1 MNTVTKVFI
10 ILNLILALL
19 VAYVVP
25 VTYAY
30 QENYKRRWA
39 QDTTNLAEDLKIAN
53 DSALKASFD
62 AKKFEVALNSANSD
76 RRLLQGQVQEH
87 ESRIKTLVAEKATL
101 NTQVADLN
109 TTLNAQREQI
119 RQLND
124 SLELERQRRAE
135 LNKIAQVARAVAF
148 QLNVKLA
155 EVEDDLNNAQA
166 ELTRRERTIFDLE
179 EDAKRK
185 NAYLALVREN
195 HPNVYQEITSDVPP
209 SDKVIR
215 GVVAAVRTDPQGKQ
229 DLVMLT
235 VGQDEGNR
243 EGMEFIIYRGNN
255 YIVKVR
261 AERVMGDMVAGRV
274 IPDTWNA
281 RGDEIQQGDLAQNR
295 LF

>member
-39 QDTTNLAEDLKIAN
+39 KDTEELASSLKVAN
-53 DSALKASFD
+53 TKALEESFN
-62 AKKFEVALNSANSD
+62 AKRFEVALNAANSD

-87 ESRIKTLVAEKATL
+87 ESRIKTLVAEKAQL
-101 NTQVADLN
+101 NTQVAELN

-119 RQLND
+119 ISLNA
-124 SLELERQRRAE
+124 SLEQQRQRSAE

-166 ELTRRERTIFDLE
+166 ELTRRERSIFDLE
-179 EDAKRK
+179 EDSKRK

-195 HPNVYQEITSDVPP
+195 HPNVYREITSDVPP
-209 SDKVIR
+209 ADKVIR
-215 GVVAAVRTDPQGKQ
+215 GVVAAVRVNPQGKQ

-235 VGQDEGNR
+235 VGSDEGIR
-243 EGMEFIIYRGNN
+243 EGMEFIIYRQNN

-261 AERVMGDMVAGRV
+261 AERVMGDMVACRV

>member
-10 ILNLILALL
+10 VLNLILAAL
-19 VAYVVP
+19 VGFVVP

-39 QDTTNLAEDLKIAN
+39 KDTAAMAQDVKDAN
-53 DSALKASFD
+53 FASLDQSFKA
-62 AKKFEVALNSANSD
+62 KQFEVLLQSANSD
-76 RRLLQGQVQEH
+76 RELLATQVTAQLSQIEQ
-87 ESRIKTLVAEKATL
+87 LAAEKAQL
-101 NTQVADLN
+101 NTTVSDLN
-109 TTLNAQREQI
+109 TSLNAQRELLI
-119 RQLND
+119 SREA
-124 SLELERQRRAE
+124 SLELERKRRSE

-166 ELTRRERTIFDLE
+166 ELTRRERTIFDME
-179 EDAKRK
+179 EDLKRK

-195 HPNVYQEITSDVPP
+195 HPQVYREITSDVPP

-215 GVVAAVRTDPQGKQ
+215 AVVAAVRINPQGKQ

-235 VGQDEGNR
+235 VGSDEGIR
-243 EGMEFIIYRGNN
+243 EGMEFIIYRANE

-274 IPDTWNA
+274 IADTWNA
-281 RGDEIQQGDLAQNR
+281 RGDEIKQGDLAQNR

>member
-10 ILNLILALL
+10 ILNLILAMF

-25 VTYAY
+25 VTFAF
-30 QENYKRRWA
+30 QENYKRRWIDDTKELA
-39 QDTTNLAEDLKIAN
+39 QDLKSANTKALDESFRATDL
-53 DSALKASFD
+53 
-62 AKKFEVALNSANSD
+62 EVALNRANSD
-76 RRLLQGQVQEH
+76 RRLLQGQVKDH
-87 ESRIKTLVAEKATL
+87 ESRIQTLVAEKAQL

-119 RQLND
+119 RKLNS
-124 SLELERQRRAE
+124 SLELERTRRSE
-135 LNKIAQVARAVAF
+135 LNKIAQIARAVAF

-155 EVEDDLNNAQA
+155 EVEDDLNNAEA
-166 ELTRRERTIFDLE
+166 ELTRRERSIFDLE
-179 EDAKRK
+179 EDMRRK

-195 HPNVYQEITSDVPP
+195 HPNVYREITSDVPP

-215 GVVAAVRTDPQGKQ
+215 GVVAAVRVNPRGQQ

-235 VGQDEGNR
+235 VGEDEGIR
-243 EGMEFIIYRGNN
+243 EGMEFIIYRDNN

-261 AERVMGDMVAGRV
+261 AERVMGDMVATRV
-274 IPDTWNA
+274 ISDSWNA